1 MSSSTDTPR
10 RARVLRDVSVAPV
23 PVLADLGL
31 LTGPARRAVDPA
43 AVAEAQAAGHA
54 AGRAEGYDAGR
65 LEALADAAVARA
77 ALADAGA
84 AALAALERASA
95 ELAAREAR
103 SLADV
108 EHAVLAC
115 AFELATAV
123 VGRELALASDPGR
136 DALRRALVLAPERE
150 SVTAHLHPDDVA
162 LLGDPTE
169 LSPGREVTVVADPAV
184 ERGGCVL
191 EAGPCRIDAQLGA
204 ALARVKAVLAP

>member
-1 MSSSTDTPR
+1 MSSSTDAPR
-10 RARVLRDVSVAPV
+10 RTQVLRGIATTPPPALVEIGSLSGA
-23 PVLADLGL
+23 
-31 LTGPARRAVDPA
+31 ARRAVDPA

-84 AALAALERASA
+84 AALAALERARA

-108 EHAVLAC
+108 EPAVLAC
-115 AFELATAV
+115 AFELATAL
-123 VGRELALASDPGR
+123 VGRELTLASDPGR
-136 DALRRALVLAPERE
+136 DALRRALVLAPDRE
-150 SVTAHLHPDDVA
+150 PVTAHLHPDDVA
-162 LLGDPTE
+162 LLGAHAE

-184 ERGGCVL
+184 ERGGCIL